1 MESQVGVAAAP
12 SGGKA
17 HGGPCYDSCSP
28 GKVELL
34 AGSHA
39 DAHRLVPPG
48 GVKLQLE
55 PTHLAL

>member
-1 MESQVGVAAAP
+1 MGVAAAP

-28 GKVELL
+28 GKVELFP
-34 AGSHA
+34 GSHA
-39 DAHRLVPPG
+39 DAQRLVPPG

-55 PTHLAL
+55 PTRLAL